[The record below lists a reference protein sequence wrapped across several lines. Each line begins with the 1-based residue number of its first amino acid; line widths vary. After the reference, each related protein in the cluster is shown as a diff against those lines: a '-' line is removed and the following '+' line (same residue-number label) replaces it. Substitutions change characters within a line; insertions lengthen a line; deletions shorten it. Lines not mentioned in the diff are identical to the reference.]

1 MRSRYLTKIEKE
13 IETKLYLANKLLS
26 NTYEIELIRA
36 KK

>member
-13 IETKLYLANKLLS
+13 IESKLLS
-26 NTYEIELIRA
+26 NTYESELIRA

>member
-13 IETKLYLANKLLS
+13 IESKLLS